1 MADSRAFE
9 WTCAEL
15 EAASSLTKLE
25 SRGTIRLAVKE
36 AGLESDQVTPQQM
49 GVVVERVLPGELRNR
64 GVEDAEGICGALTSG
79 LRALPILEEEEDAQE
94 TPEDVFKR
102 LSR

>member
-15 EAASSLTKLE
+15 EATSSFSKLE

-36 AGLESDQVTPQQM
+36 AGLEADRVTPQQM
-49 GVVVERVLPGELRNR
+49 SVVAERILPGELRNR
-64 GVEDAEGICGALTSG
+64 GVEEAEGICGALISG
-79 LRALPILEEEEDAQE
+79 LRALPVLEAEAAQE

>member
-9 WTCAEL
+9 WTCTEL
-15 EAASSLTKLE
+15 ESVSSFNKLE
-25 SRGTIRLAVKE
+25 ARGTIRLALKE
-36 AGLESDQVTPQQM
+36 AGLEAGRVTPAQM
-49 GVVVERVLPGELRNR
+49 SVVTERILPGELRNR

-79 LRALPILEEEEDAQE
+79 LSGLPALEAENTQE
-94 TPEDVFKR
+94 TPEDVFRR

>member
-9 WTCAEL
+9 WTCEEL

-36 AGLESDQVTPQQM
+36 AGLEAEHVTPQQM
-49 GVVVERVLPGELRNR
+49 SVVAERILPGELRNR
-64 GVEDAEGICGALTSG
+64 GVEGAEGICSALMSG
-79 LRALPILEEEEDAQE
+79 LRALPILEAEDAQE

>member
-1 MADSRAFE
+1 MADSRAFD

-15 EAASSLTKLE
+15 EGASSLTKLE

-36 AGLESDQVTPQQM
+36 AGLEAGRVTPQQM
-49 GVVVERVLPGELRNR
+49 AVVVERILPGELQNR
-64 GVEDAEGICGALTSG
+64 GVEGAEGICSALMSG
-79 LRALPILEEEEDAQE
+79 LRALPIPEEEDTQE
-94 TPEDVFKR
+94 SPEDVFRR